1 MHFVFLTKFP
11 LSSLFSM
18 LIVRSSSLTPLH
30 AFFYSSS
37 TKQFDC
43 QDSGSILSILHFLL
57 VAPSV
62 LWLRLPVPDT
72 MVAQPSLFSQSAA
85 LQSLFPMK
93 STFCTGLLQRHFL
106 FRYFLFQPSPPIQL
120 LTTTWVGA
128 MVMAS
133 WDHKL
138 NNVAFPA
145 SSCMLPYLFCNNH
158 LSFLNHRIPPF
169 FLL

>member
-57 VAPSV
+57 VAPSM
-62 LWLRLPVPDT
+62 LWFRLPVPDNNGGT
-72 MVAQPSLFSQSAA
+72 ALTFLAKRGAPIPFSDEI
-85 LQSLFPMK
+85 
-93 STFCTGLLQRHFL
+93 HFL
-106 FRYFLFQPSPPIQL
+106 YGSSPTTLFIQ
-120 LTTTWVGA
+120 VF
-128 MVMAS
+128 S
-133 WDHKL
+133 
-138 NNVAFPA
+138 FPA
-145 SSCMLPYLFCNNH
+145 VPADPTFNHYLGWCNGNDRLH
-158 LSFLNHRIPPF
+158 GITN
-169 FLL
+169 

>member
-57 VAPSV
+57 VAPSM
-62 LWLRLPVPDT
+62 LWFRLPVPDNNGGT
-72 MVAQPSLFSQSAA
+72 ALTFLAKRGAPIPFSDEIHFLYSRSSPTT
-85 LQSLFPMK
+85 L
-93 STFCTGLLQRHFL
+93 FL
-106 FRYFLFQPSPPIQL
+106 FRCFLLQLSPPLKL

-128 MVMAS
+128 MNMTGIWSGFNS

-138 NNVAFPA
+138 NNVAFSA
-145 SSCMLPYLFCNNH
+145 SSCMLPYLFITV
-158 LSFLNHRIPPF
+158 R
-169 FLL
+169 